1 MSHQAPTASPTSLD
15 HSICQMLAEAQTA
28 QTCRNDLTWEV
39 PQLHTLC
46 GWTAGKRQ
54 PWHTDLGNT
63 AAWQRLPRP
72 TATHYSQL
80 KGGKKGRGYIKGGTL
95 ELKTLFHHSSRQNNQ
110 APLQMLCSPSASTP
124 SPHPYSETGL
134 FFDLLYQ
141 HERQSSGDTSEW
153 ELTATAR
160 PCMPSAEG
168 TV

>member
-1 MSHQAPTASPTSLD
+1 MVRNFLSVRNTHCSPVEDPTLGPSMLGGSEGPVSSVQGDPLSLAPEIMCTHPHTHIKKILRGAPCMRHQVPTASPTSLD
-15 HSICQMLAEAQTA
+15 HSTCQMLAEAQTA

-80 KGGKKGRGYIKGGTL
+80 KGGKKGGGTSKEVYL
-95 ELKTLFHHSSRQNNQ
+95 S
-110 APLQMLCSPSASTP
+110 
-124 SPHPYSETGL
+124 
-134 FFDLLYQ
+134 
-141 HERQSSGDTSEW
+141 
-153 ELTATAR
+153 
-160 PCMPSAEG
+160 
-168 TV
+168 